1 MTAVLSPRHTYHHG
15 DLRRSLIEVAL
26 ARVRHDGVEALSLR
40 EIARDAGVTVGAVYK
55 HFADKEE
62 LLAAVALEGF
72 RLLASMTETATS
84 RRRGK
89 ARVLA
94 VGHAYIGFA
103 SSDARLF
110 RLMFSRLG
118 MQRAR
123 SPLGAGMQGAFDQL
137 RHAIADAQGVAPD
150 AVADDLLSVAWSV
163 AHGAA
168 SLISDGFWTANDAR
182 ARAALAR
189 VTTLID
195 AERR

>member
-1 MTAVLSPRHTYHHG
+1 MTAVLNPRRTYHHG

-26 ARVRHDGVEALSLR
+26 TRVRQDGVEALSLR
-40 EIARDAGVTVGAVYK
+40 EIAREAGVTVGAVYK
-55 HFADKEE
+55 HFGDKEE

-72 RLLASMTETATS
+72 RLLAGMTESATS
-84 RRRGK
+84 GRRGK
-89 ARVLA
+89 ARVMA
-94 VGHAYIGFA
+94 VGDAYIDFA

-123 SPLGAGMQGAFDQL
+123 SPLGAGMQGAYEQL
-137 RHAIADAQGVAPD
+137 RQAIADAQGITPE
-150 AVADDLLSVAWSV
+150 AVVVDLLAVAWSV

-168 SLISDGFWTANDAR
+168 SLISDGVWKPNDAR

-195 AERR
+195 TPRR